1 MQNYLVYIS
10 YDGTNYAGYQL
21 QKNAVTV
28 AGKLIEALSAVFGT
42 FSSFHGCSRT
52 DSGVH
57 AREFAFSFKSEKI
70 LEEISVVK
78 ALNFNLP
85 DDISVRRCEYVSDN
99 FHARYDVVRK
109 EYIYFLYTGK
119 TRDPFLKNYSFFI
132 NRDLDID
139 KMNRAA
145 QSLVGTHDFSAFCA
159 SGGKI
164 EDKTRTIYSAFFE
177 KQEELIVFRICG
189 NGFLYKMVRLI
200 VGTLIYISDGKI
212 DEDKITEMLESKIL
226 TPGFAAPSRGLF
238 LNKVYYEN

>member
-177 KQEELIVFRICG
+177 SIFNDRSPV
-189 NGFLYKMVRLI
+189 
-200 VGTLIYISDGKI
+200 I
-212 DEDKITEMLESKIL
+212 DTYDMASWMAITPLSERSIMQGGQPMAIPDFTRGQWLCRTDSNQAPYSLE
-226 TPGFAAPSRGLF
+226 R
-238 LNKVYYEN
+238 